1 MSALAT
7 EHFYSSL
14 PLNRIPV
21 SQLVGEEQLF
31 FEAPADWH
39 VIITDVKNSTQALND
54 GLHHLVNLVATGSI
68 IAAVNIARRANIT
81 LPFFFGGDGATILV
95 PPPLLGPTML
105 ALTKHRE
112 NTFRN
117 FGLELRVGCVP
128 VTEIY
133 QAGFKLKIAKMAMS
147 EEFSIPVVLGE
158 GLQYAE
164 KVIKGESFVP
174 DLPTVVDAV
183 LNLEGM
189 ECRWN
194 SIEPPE
200 NAQEVVC
207 LLVTVRSG
215 RPQAAIFRTILTE
228 IDKIYG
234 PPQSRSPI
242 SVRKLRLKATLGKI
256 NTEMRAR
263 VGGFDLRYLFVN
275 WLQTLFGVLYFR
287 YDKNGRHYLRRLVQ
301 LSDTLMLDGR
311 INTVISGTVRQR
323 NSLVAVLEELENQRE
338 IHFGLHISTES
349 VMSCYVRDRRDQ
361 HIHFVDGLGGGY
373 TQAASMLKRKIGN
386 ITTPGT
392 GSDQRNALM

>member
-1 MSALAT
+1 MTGVQTCAL
-7 EHFYSSL
+7 
-14 PLNRIPV
+14 PI
-21 SQLVGEEQLF
+21 
-31 FEAPADWH
+31 
-39 VIITDVKNSTQALND
+39 
-54 GLHHLVNLVATGSI
+54 
-68 IAAVNIARRANIT
+68 
-81 LPFFFGGDGATILV
+81 
-95 PPPLLGPTML
+95 
-105 ALTKHRE
+105 
-112 NTFRN
+112 
-117 FGLELRVGCVP
+117 C
-128 VTEIY
+128 
-133 QAGFKLKIAKMAMS
+133 
-147 EEFSIPVVLGE
+147 
-158 GLQYAE
+158 
-164 KVIKGESFVP
+164 FVP

-287 YDKNGRHYLRRLVQ
+287 YDKNGQYYLRRLVQ